1 MPCSLTLEIA
11 NIFKLTFYF
20 VFYSAMMRSCE
31 EDSGRSSCSAA
42 SLGLSPI
49 IDYHELPSANLSH
62 QVRRRHTKT
71 QEASTNTDLKVSTRP
86 RSCIALLKSP
96 DERDPFP
103 SCRLPSRHRNVVFNI
118 FDTPRMGGL
127 SNAHSTLDIACSTQI
142 EEPRIQNNAVSMTAI
157 ATNDGCKTK
166 PGLLPSNFRRGK
178 PVQRA
183 ASRLYKA
190 DCGFK
195 REGCV
200 GPEFIVRASQPVKNM
215 DLTLSAMSERRILTV
230 VLLNGQKVEVLCDP
244 NVITAGQLFEALV
257 HSEKY
262 EHNFMLGIAVL
273 IGGDF
278 VFLPDDYKIKKVA
291 PEGWHKTV
299 NKKHKVLEE
308 SVSLNLFLRIKF
320 FLPKNIA
327 SNIQDGEWRYRV
339 YLQLRRATVEG
350 QLTSTIQNLIL
361 LAGYALHIEFGEFSY
376 REHGTADYFLLEH
389 YLPESV
395 INNDMADIKLRMK
408 RAHESRR
415 GLDRHKAIINYITLA
430 QTFRDYG
437 AHFYSAIW
445 ATRDGFCR
453 DVWLS
458 IGPRGVTL
466 YSRNNHVS
474 EESGTS
480 NNRIVLQSLPWHHIH
495 TFYYNK
501 KSLYIIPNSYS
512 GLSKIGVKYKLKMTD
527 NKTYFTYWLA
537 SLHHRLYLKL
547 YAKEDFITYLSGE
560 LSCPVNVE
568 GNSNQA
574 DCSNYQDSYNLAV
587 RNPMRMRR
595 PTRRRF
601 RMDIFGERKQNKENE
616 KPNTEELLRQ
626 ILLTPSRTDDND
638 VLNNSIL
645 NAAGHS
651 SNEALSSSESC
662 SLPRR
667 HGVKMGTR
675 VFNGMKPSLDNKYR
689 RSPASQTCFKLD
701 DLATTQSDS
710 DDLSSEQK
718 QHCTINSMKLLPERH
733 YNQNMSSVPTAYVLE
748 SPKVYSEA
756 FNYNTASNES
766 CLNASLFEKLDN
778 MGCVQGER
786 VFVTVTL
793 ERDAM
798 NALGLQVAEGS
809 DGNVYIKSI
818 TADSPADLCKKLMPG
833 DQIISVN
840 GKTLLNMKYDKAL
853 GMLQSAPQKV
863 ELIVL
868 QNTKPSTEFHNAT
881 NNAELS
887 NHHHSKIGNQKSI
900 SVASALD
907 VEITDDELL
916 NEEALKTIYA
926 LIKLTK
932 DKVISRMKDKSGRQ
946 NTPNKS
952 NLQKCYSE
960 NKINEES
967 DIGNYS
973 SQENTPQKR
982 NSQKFNTWRGHLM
995 NNRPKR
1001 RPLSLSIPTDIDLP
1015 DDYLDGNDLMKRSS
1029 LKSIQSSLNSLD
1041 KSVKSTS
1048 SKNVAYPR
1056 NFGLSRRWL
1065 GPVRYP
1071 VTPCKNSNVTT
1082 ENSAIVD
1089 DNVVRR
1095 RFVYGAGDS
1104 DEDQIFL

>member
-1 MPCSLTLEIA
+1 MHRHCD
-11 NIFKLTFYF
+11 
-20 VFYSAMMRSCE
+20 

-42 SLGLSPI
+42 SVCVSPVMDFHNDEDMNHI
-49 IDYHELPSANLSH
+49 K
-62 QVRRRHTKT
+62 RRHKT
-71 QEASTNTDLKVSTRP
+71 QEASTNTDLKVSCRP
-86 RSCIALLKSP
+86 RSCVGLLKSP

-103 SCRLPSRHRNVVFNI
+103 SCRVPRHHRKPVFNL
-118 FDTPRMGGL
+118 FDTPRLGGL
-127 SNAHSTLDIACSTQI
+127 SHAHSTLEIACSTQI
-142 EEPRIQNNAVSMTAI
+142 EEPRMQTNTVSMTAI
-157 ATNDGCKTK
+157 ALNDNVGKQ
-166 PGLLPSNFRRGK
+166 PQGNFRRGK

-190 DCGFK
+190 ECGFK
-195 REGCV
+195 GKEGCV
-200 GPEFIVRASQPVKNM
+200 GPEFIVRASQPARHM
-215 DLTLSAMSERRILTV
+215 DLTMSSVCDKRVITV

-278 VFLPDDYKIKKVA
+278 VFVPDDYKIKKVA
-291 PEGWHKTV
+291 PEAWHKT
-299 NKKHKVLEE
+299 NSKRRLSGDE
-308 SVSLNLFLRIKF
+308 SMLTVFLRIKF

-327 SNIQDGEWRYRV
+327 STIQGGEWRYRV
-339 YLQLRRATVEG
+339 YLQLRRATLEG

-361 LAGYALHIEFGEFSY
+361 LAGYALHIEFGEFSF

-389 YLPESV
+389 YLPETL

-415 GLDRHKAIINYITLA
+415 GLDRQKAIINYITLA

-458 IGPRGVTL
+458 IGPRGITL
-466 YSRNNHVS
+466 YSRNNHS
-474 EESGTS
+474 ADDPGNQT
-480 NNRIVLQSLPWHHIH
+480 NRIVLQSLPWHHIH

-501 KSLYIIPNSYS
+501 KSLYIMPNSYS
-512 GLSKIGVKYKLKMTD
+512 GLSKIGVKYKLKMLD
-527 NKTYFTYWLA
+527 NKSYFTFWLA

-547 YAKEDFITYLSGE
+547 YAKEDFLTYLSDE
-560 LSCPVNVE
+560 LNCPVNSS
-568 GNSNQA
+568 GSPKKF

-587 RNPMRMRR
+587 RNPIRVRR

-601 RMDIFGERKQNKENE
+601 KVDIFGEKKAQNKENE

-626 ILLTPSRTDDND
+626 ILSPVPSEE
-638 VLNNSIL
+638 VASHSH
-645 NAAGHS
+645 GHENS
-651 SNEALSSSESC
+651 SNDGLSSSESC
-662 SLPRR
+662 SIPRR
-667 HGVKMGTR
+667 QGVKMGTR
-675 VFNGMKPSLDNKYR
+675 VFHGMKAVKDSRYPTSPI
-689 RSPASQTCFKLD
+689 RSNICSRSEG
-701 DLATTQSDS
+701 DLAMTQSDS
-710 DDLSSEQK
+710 DDLSTEQR
-718 QHCTINSMKLLPERH
+718 QHCVINSMQLLPERH
-733 YNQNMSSVPTAYVLE
+733 YNQNLSSAPTAYVLE
-748 SPKVYSEA
+748 SPKVYPDV
-756 FNYNTASNES
+756 FNYNAVNNES
-766 CLNASLFEKLDN
+766 CLNTSLFEKLDN
-778 MGCVQGER
+778 MECVQGER
-786 VFVTVTL
+786 IFVTAAL
-793 ERDAM
+793 ERDDM

-818 TADSPADLCKKLMPG
+818 TPGSPADMCKKLLPG

-840 GKTLLNMKYDKAL
+840 GKTLLNVKYDKAL
-853 GMLQSAPQKV
+853 VMLQSAPQKV

-868 QNTKPSTEFHNAT
+868 QNATKPSQFDYQHSLNSQFTDSTSSNVGKKCI
-881 NNAELS
+881 NN
-887 NHHHSKIGNQKSI
+887 

-932 DKVISRMKDKSGRQ
+932 DKVISRMKDKSSKHS
-946 NTPNKS
+946 TPNRS
-952 NLQKCYSE
+952 NLQKCVSE
-960 NKINEES
+960 NKVYEES
-967 DIGNYS
+967 DLGNYS

-982 NSQKFNTWRGHLM
+982 NAQKFNTWRGQFPQ
-995 NNRPKR
+995 NNRSKR

-1015 DDYLDGNDLMKRSS
+1015 DDYLNDNSEDLLKKTS

-1041 KSVKSTS
+1041 KSVKSGS
-1048 SKNVAYPR
+1048 SKNVALPR
-1056 NFGLSRRWL
+1056 NFGFSRRWL

-1071 VTPCKNSNVTT
+1071 VTPCKNSNVET
-1082 ENSAIVD
+1082 EPGAIVSA
-1089 DNVVRR
+1089 NVTRR
-1095 RFVYGAGDS
+1095 HFVYGAGDS

>member
-1 MPCSLTLEIA
+1 MPLICD
-11 NIFKLTFYF
+11 
-20 VFYSAMMRSCE
+20 

-42 SLGLSPI
+42 SIGLSPVMDHHE
-49 IDYHELPSANLSH
+49 IDDLNH
-62 QVRRRHTKT
+62 VKRRSKT
-71 QEASTNTDLKVSTRP
+71 QEASTNTDLKVSMRP
-86 RSCIALLKSP
+86 RSCTGLIKSP

-103 SCRLPSRHRNVVFNI
+103 SCRVTRHHRNAIFNL

-127 SNAHSTLDIACSTQI
+127 SNAHSTFEIACSTQL
-142 EEPRIQNNAVSMTAI
+142 EEPAIQSNAISIAAI
-157 ATNDGCKTK
+157 STNDNKINRQGPMTT
-166 PGLLPSNFRRGK
+166 NFRRGK

-190 DCGFK
+190 DSGFK
-195 REGCV
+195 GKEGCT
-200 GPEFIVRASQPVKNM
+200 GPEFIVRASQPPKHM
-215 DLTLSAMSERRILTV
+215 DLTLSALSDKRVITV

-244 NVITAGQLFEALV
+244 NNITAGQLFEALV

-262 EHNFMLGIAVL
+262 EHNFMLGIAIL

-291 PEGWHKTV
+291 PENWHKTGS
-299 NKKHKVLEE
+299 KKKAIE
-308 SVSLNLFLRIKF
+308 SVSLTLFLRIKF

-327 SNIQDGEWRYRV
+327 SNIQGGEWRHRV

-389 YLPESV
+389 YLPENT
-395 INNDMADIKLRMK
+395 ITNDMADVKLRMK

-415 GLDRHKAIINYITLA
+415 GLDKSKAIINFITLA

-458 IGPRGVTL
+458 IGPRGITL
-466 YSRNNHVS
+466 YSRNNHIS
-474 EESGTS
+474 EEGS
-480 NNRIVLQSLPWHHIH
+480 NVNRIVLQSLPWHHIH

-501 KSLYIIPNSYS
+501 KSLYIMPNSYS
-512 GLSKIGVKYKLKMTD
+512 GLSKIGVKYKLKMGD
-527 NKTYFTYWLA
+527 NKTYFTFWLA

-547 YAKEDFITYLSGE
+547 YAKDDFLTYLTE
-560 LSCPVNVE
+560 DVNFPLNADGSPKKVE
-568 GNSNQA
+568 
-574 DCSNYQDSYNLAV
+574 CSNYQDSYNMAV
-587 RNPMRMRR
+587 RNPIRMRR
-595 PTRRRF
+595 PARRRF
-601 RMDIFGERKQNKENE
+601 KVDIFGDKKAQNKENE

-626 ILLTPSRTDDND
+626 ILSPHPDDS
-638 VLNNSIL
+638 LNTSNTNITQ
-645 NAAGHS
+645 GDS
-651 SNEALSSSESC
+651 SNDGLSSSESC
-662 SLPRR
+662 SIPRR

-675 VFNGMKPSLDNKYR
+675 VFNGMRSGLDNRYP
-689 RSPASQTCFKLD
+689 RSPIKSPSSCFRAEG

-718 QHCTINSMKLLPERH
+718 QHCNVNSMKLLPERQ
-733 YNQNMSSVPTAYVLE
+733 YTQGIANGPTAYVLE
-748 SPKVYSEA
+748 SPKVYPDV
-756 FNYNTASNES
+756 FNYNATNNES

-786 VFVTVTL
+786 VFVTAVL
-793 ERDAM
+793 ERDHM

-818 TADSPADLCKKLMPG
+818 TTGSPADLCKKILPG

-840 GKTLLNMKYDKAL
+840 GQTLLNMKYDKAL

-868 QNTKPSTEFHNAT
+868 QNANRHSIDYQYDIKNLEDINNT
-881 NNAELS
+881 NLAI
-887 NHHHSKIGNQKSI
+887 KKSI
-900 SVASALD
+900 RDSVASALD

-932 DKVISRMKDKSGRQ
+932 EKVISRMKDRSSRL
-946 NTPNKS
+946 NTPNKG
-952 NLQKCYSE
+952 NLQKCFSE
-960 NKINEES
+960 NIVYEES
-967 DIGNYS
+967 DFGNYS
-973 SQENTPQKR
+973 SQDSTPQKK
-982 NSQKFNTWRGHLM
+982 NSLKFNTWRGLA
-995 NNRPKR
+995 NTRSKR
-1001 RPLSLSIPTDIDLP
+1001 RPLSLSIPSGVHLSQ
-1015 DDYLDGNDLMKRSS
+1015 DYLNDASGELLKQTS
-1029 LKSIQSSLNSLD
+1029 LKSIQSSLTSLD
-1041 KSVKSTS
+1041 KSVKSSS
-1048 SKNVAYPR
+1048 SKTVPLPR
-1056 NFGLSRRWL
+1056 NFGFSRKWL

-1071 VTPCKNSNVTT
+1071 VTPCKNSNTP
-1082 ENSAIVD
+1082 E
-1089 DNVVRR
+1089 NVVNDDVIRR
-1095 RFVYGAGDS
+1095 HFVYGVGDS

>member
-1 MPCSLTLEIA
+1 MI
-11 NIFKLTFYF
+11 
-20 VFYSAMMRSCE
+20 RSCE
-31 EDSGRSSCSAA
+31 EDSGRSSCSAG
-42 SLGLSPI
+42 SVGLSPI
-49 IDYHELPSANLSH
+49 IDYHELQPDLPH
-62 QVRRRHTKT
+62 QVKRRHAKT
-71 QEASTNTDLKVSTRP
+71 QEASTNTNLQVSTRP
-86 RSCIALLKSP
+86 RSCISLLKSP

-103 SCRLPSRHRNVVFNI
+103 SCRLPTRHRNVVFNI
-118 FDTPRMGGL
+118 FDIPRRGGL

-142 EEPRIQNNAVSMTAI
+142 EEPVSNAAVSMTAI
-157 ATNDGCKTK
+157 ANNDIDSCK
-166 PGLLPSNFRRGK
+166 PGLTNTNFRRGK

-190 DCGFK
+190 ECGFK
-195 REGCV
+195 GREGCV
-200 GPEFIVRASQPVKNM
+200 GPEFIVRANQPAKKM
-215 DLTLSAMSERRILTV
+215 DLTLTAISDRRIVTV
-230 VLLNGQKVEVLCDP
+230 VLLNGQKMEVLCDP
-244 NVITAGQLFEALV
+244 NIITAGQLFEALV

-278 VFLPDDYKIKKVA
+278 VFLPDDYKLKKVA
-291 PEGWHKTV
+291 PEGWHKMPS
-299 NKKHKVLEE
+299 KRCKVVEE
-308 SVSLNLFLRIKF
+308 NVSLTVFLRIKF
-320 FLPKNIA
+320 FLPKNI
-327 SNIQDGEWRYRV
+327 SGNIQDGEWRYRV

-361 LAGYALHIEFGEFSY
+361 LAGYALHVEFGEFSY
-376 REHGTADYFLLEH
+376 REHGSADYFLLEH
-389 YLPESV
+389 YLPESA
-395 INNDMADIKLRMK
+395 ITHDMADIKLRMK

-415 GLDRHKAIINYITLA
+415 GLDRNKAIINYITLA

-466 YSRNNHVS
+466 YSRNNHNS
-474 EESGTS
+474 EESGS
-480 NNRIVLQSLPWHHIH
+480 NNNRIVLQSLPWHHIH

-512 GLSKIGVKYKLKMTD
+512 GLSKIGVKYKLKMID

-560 LSCPVNVE
+560 LSNPVTAERNT
-568 GNSNQA
+568 NKI

-587 RNPMRMRR
+587 RNPNPIRVRR

-601 RMDIFGERKQNKENE
+601 RMDLFGEKKVQNKENE

-626 ILLTPSRTDDND
+626 ILSSSQHND
-638 VLNNSIL
+638 ESMLNTSHPNTQG
-645 NAAGHS
+645 NS
-651 SNEALSSSESC
+651 SNDGLSSSESC

-675 VFNGMKPSLDNKYR
+675 VFNGMKPTVDNRYR
-689 RSPASQTCFKLD
+689 TSPIRNTCFRSD
-701 DLATTQSDS
+701 CDLATTQSDS

-718 QHCTINSMKLLPERH
+718 QHCNVDSMKLLPERH
-733 YNQNMSSVPTAYVLE
+733 YNQNISTAPTAYVLE

-756 FNYNTASNES
+756 FNYNTTNNES
-766 CLNASLFEKLDN
+766 CLNTSLFEKLDN

-793 ERDAM
+793 ERDQM

-818 TADSPADLCKKLMPG
+818 TPGSPADLCKKLLPG

-840 GKTLLNMKYDKAL
+840 GKTLLNVKYDKAL
-853 GMLQSAPQKV
+853 GMLQSAPQTV

-868 QNTKPSTEFHNAT
+868 QNTLKPSSLEYQHTT
-881 NNAELS
+881 IS
-887 NHHHSKIGNQKSI
+887 DDHSQYPKLRNQKSV

-907 VEITDDELL
+907 GEITDDELL

-932 DKVISRMKDKSGRQ
+932 EKVISRMKDKSSRQ
-946 NTPNKS
+946 STPNKS
-952 NLQKCYSE
+952 NLQKCFSE
-960 NKINEES
+960 VQVNEES

-973 SQENTPQKR
+973 SQESTPQKR
-982 NSQKFNTWRGHLM
+982 NGLAKGKFNTWRGHLP
-995 NNRPKR
+995 NNMPKR
-1001 RPLSLSIPTDIDLP
+1001 RPLSLSIPTDMDLP
-1015 DDYLDGNDLMKRSS
+1015 EDYLDDNELLKKSS

-1048 SKNVAYPR
+1048 SKNVALPR
-1056 NFGLSRRWL
+1056 NFGLGRRWL

-1071 VTPCKNSNVTT
+1071 VTPCKNSNNTT

-1089 DNVVRR
+1089 NNIIRR

>member
-1 MPCSLTLEIA
+1 MQ
-11 NIFKLTFYF
+11 
-20 VFYSAMMRSCE
+20 SCE

-42 SLGLSPI
+42 SIGLSPI
-49 IDYHELPSANLSH
+49 MDYHDLPPGNLSH
-62 QVRRRHTKT
+62 QVKKRQSKT

-96 DERDPFP
+96 EERDPFP
-103 SCRLPSRHRNVVFNI
+103 SCRLPTRHRNVVFNI

-127 SNAHSTLDIACSTQI
+127 TNAHSTLDIACSTQI
-142 EEPRIQNNAVSMTAI
+142 EEPRIQNSAVSMTAI
-157 ATNDGCKTK
+157 SSNDACKTK
-166 PGLLPSNFRRGK
+166 PSLLNTHFRRGK

-190 DCGFK
+190 ECGFK
-195 REGCV
+195 GREGCV
-200 GPEFIVRASQPVKNM
+200 GPEFIVRASQPPKNI
-215 DLTLSAMSERRILTV
+215 DLTLSAVAERKIITV
-230 VLLNGQKVEVLCDP
+230 VLLNGQKVEILCDP
-244 NVITAGQLFEALV
+244 NIITSGQLFEALV

-291 PEGWHKTV
+291 PEGWHKSS
-299 NKKHKVLEE
+299 NKKFKVFEE
-308 SVSLNLFLRIKF
+308 TISLTLFLKIKF
-320 FLPKNIA
+320 FLPKNIS

-361 LAGYALHIEFGEFSY
+361 LTGYALHIEFGEFSY

-389 YLPESV
+389 YLPESA

-466 YSRNNHVS
+466 YSRNNHIS
-474 EESGTS
+474 EEPGTS

-512 GLSKIGVKYKLKMTD
+512 GLSKIGVKYKLKMND

-547 YAKEDFITYLSGE
+547 YAKEDFITYLSDE
-560 LSCPVNVE
+560 LSCPVNVDS
-568 GNSNQA
+568 SNNKV

-587 RNPMRMRR
+587 RNPTRVRR
-595 PTRRRF
+595 PVRRRF

-626 ILLTPSRTDDND
+626 ILLSPQKNEENILDTSN
-638 VLNNSIL
+638 L
-645 NAAGHS
+645 NAPANS
-651 SNEALSSSESC
+651 SNEALSSSES

-675 VFNGMKPSLDNKYR
+675 VFNGMKPTLDNKYR
-689 RSPASQTCFKLD
+689 RSPMGHTSFKSD
-701 DLATTQSDS
+701 DLATAQSDS
-710 DDLSSEQK
+710 DDLSSEHK
-718 QHCTINSMKLLPERH
+718 QHCTVNSMKLLPERH
-733 YNQNMSSVPTAYVLE
+733 YNQNITNVPTAYVLE

-756 FNYNTASNES
+756 FNYNTANNES

-786 VFVTVTL
+786 VFVTVVL
-793 ERDAM
+793 ERDQT

-818 TADSPADLCKKLMPG
+818 TSDSPADLCQKLLPG

-868 QNTKPSTEFHNAT
+868 QNTSKPSTEYYISPEKQEL
-881 NNAELS
+881 NN
-887 NHHHSKIGNQKSI
+887 HSKLGNQKSV
-900 SVASALD
+900 SVATALD

-932 DKVISRMKDKSGRQ
+932 EKVISRMKDKSSRQ

-952 NLQKCYSE
+952 TLQKCYSD

-973 SQENTPQKR
+973 SQESTPQKR
-982 NSQKFNTWRGHLM
+982 NAQKFNTWRGHLVS
-995 NNRPKR
+995 NRPKR
-1001 RPLSLSIPTDIDLP
+1001 RPLSLSIPTDMDLP
-1015 DDYLDGNDLMKRSS
+1015 EDYLDGNDLIKRSS

-1041 KSVKSTS
+1041 KSVKSSTS
-1048 SKNVAYPR
+1048 SKNVALPR
-1056 NFGLSRRWL
+1056 NFGLGRRWL

-1071 VTPCKNSNVTT
+1071 VTPCKNSNITT
-1082 ENSAIVD
+1082 DNSAIVD